1 MKMKYTIF
9 FTLSIIFG
17 LSACKG
23 YLDIV
28 PDNVATI
35 DYAFRNRTVAEKYL
49 FTCYSYRPTVGGVN
63 VDPAM
68 NGCDETWIFYGNNA
82 PWNSTQIQRGF
93 QSSVAPFLNFWDGE
107 AGGKKLWNAIRDCN
121 IFLEN
126 VKLVR
131 DLPDYEMKRWIAE
144 VKFLKA
150 YYHYFLFKC
159 YGPIPILDV
168 NLPISA
174 SVEEVQVYRE
184 TVDNVVKY
192 ITDMMK
198 EAAVDLP
205 EAGAVV
211 EGTEAGR
218 ADKLVALAMRAEVL
232 LFAASPLY
240 NGNTDYASMRDKN
253 GAPLFSQTYDAN
265 KWKLAAEAC
274 KQAIDTC
281 LIQKKGLYDV
291 VDPFTAT
298 APDPFKIETT
308 FRQAVCDRWNK
319 ELIWGNTNFDCTY
332 LSRQAQAKVVRLNP
346 ELSNQVFTE
355 WAPTIKMAEKFYS
368 KNGVPIEEDVMW
380 QSNNWYENRFKVR
393 PTVSAGDDIYYVQKD
408 QKTAFLHYNREPRFY
423 ATLGFDKGVYF
434 GNGYYT
440 FPGNVKFTDFLNK
453 QVSGAASASGNFSI
467 TGYSVKKMH
476 SFKNAQ
482 TASSTSVE
490 YFPFPVL
497 RLADLFLMYA
507 EALNEFSGPSVEIF
521 TYLDKLRARAGLKG
535 VKESWANYSSKPNKP
550 DTKDGLRQI
559 IQQERTIELAFEG
572 KRFWDIR
579 RWKKIDELNDQPR
592 GWNVSGETTEDFYNL
607 VPIAQ
612 VPVKFTVKDYFW
624 PIKESDLTV
633 NKNLIQNYGW

>member
-1 MKMKYTIF
+1 MKIKYTIF

-17 LSACKG
+17 LSACKD

-35 DYAFRNRTVAEKYL
+35 DYSFRNRTVAEKYL
-49 FTCYSYRPTVGGVN
+49 FTCYSYRPTAGGVN

-68 NGCDETWIFYGNNA
+68 SGCDETWRFYGNSA

-93 QSSVAPFLNFWDGE
+93 QTSVAPFLNFWDGE
-107 AGGKKLWNAIRDCN
+107 VGGKKLWNGIRDCN

-150 YYHYFLFKC
+150 YYHYYLFKC
-159 YGPIPILDV
+159 YGPIPIMDV

-174 SVEEVQVYRE
+174 GVDEVQVYRE
-184 TVDNVVKY
+184 SVDKVVKY
-192 ITDMMK
+192 ISELMK
-198 EAAVDLP
+198 EAAIDLP

-218 ADKLVALAMRAEVL
+218 ADKLVALTMRAEVL
-232 LFAASPLY
+232 LFAASPLF
-240 NGNTDYASMRDKN
+240 NGNTDYASMLDKT
-253 GAPLFSQTYDAN
+253 GAPLFAQTYDAN

-281 LIQKKGLYDV
+281 LIQKKMLYDV

-298 APDPFKIETT
+298 APDPFKIEIT

-332 LSRQAQAKVVRLNP
+332 LSRQAQAKVVRLNA

-355 WAPTIKMAEKFYS
+355 WSPTIKMAEKFYS
-368 KNGVPIEEDVMW
+368 KNGVPIEEDVTW

-440 FPGNVKFTDFLNK
+440 FPGSVKYTDFLSK
-453 QVSGAASASGNFSI
+453 QVSGVATASGNFSI

-497 RLADLFLMYA
+497 RLADLYLMYA
-507 EALNEFSGPSVEIF
+507 EALNEFSGPGAEIF

-579 RWKKIDELNDQPR
+579 RWKKIEELNDQPR

-624 PIKESDLTV
+624 PIKESALTV

>member
-1 MKMKYTIF
+1 MKIKYTIF

-17 LSACKG
+17 LSACKS

-68 NGCDETWIFYGNNA
+68 NGCDETWLFYGNNA
-82 PWNSTQIQRGF
+82 PWNNTQIQRGF
-93 QSSVAPFLNFWDGE
+93 QTSVAPFLNFWDGE
-107 AGGKKLWNAIRDCN
+107 VGGKKLWNGIRDCN

-150 YYHYFLFKC
+150 YYHYYLFKC

-184 TVDNVVKY
+184 TVDKVVKY
-192 ITDMMK
+192 IADLMK
-198 EAAVDLP
+198 EAAIDLP

-218 ADKLVALAMRAEVL
+218 ADKLVALTMRAEVL

-240 NGNTDYASMRDKN
+240 NGNTDYASMLDKS

-281 LIQKKGLYDV
+281 LIQKKGLFDV

-298 APDPFKIETT
+298 APDPFKIQTT
-308 FRQAVCDRWNK
+308 FRQAVCERWNK
-319 ELIWGNTNFDCTY
+319 ELIWGNTNNDCTY
-332 LSRQAQAKVVRLNP
+332 LSRQGQAKVVRLNA

-355 WAPTIKMAEKFYS
+355 WAPTIKMVEKFYS
-368 KNGVPIEEDVMW
+368 KNGVPIEEDVDW
-380 QSNNWYENRFKVR
+380 QKNTWYENRFKVR
-393 PTVSAGDDIYYVQKD
+393 PTVSSGDDIYYVQKD

-423 ATLGFDKGVYF
+423 ASLGFDKGVYF

-440 FPGNVKFTDFLNK
+440 FPATVKYTDFLNK
-453 QVSGAASASGNFSI
+453 QVSGAATASGNFSI

-497 RLADLFLMYA
+497 RLADLYLMYA
-507 EALNEFSGPSVEIF
+507 EGLNEFAGPSAEIF
-521 TYLDKLRARAGLKG
+521 TYLDKVRIRAGLKG

-559 IQQERTIELAFEG
+559 IHQERTVELAFEG

-592 GWNVSGETTEDFYNL
+592 GWNIAGETTEDFYNL